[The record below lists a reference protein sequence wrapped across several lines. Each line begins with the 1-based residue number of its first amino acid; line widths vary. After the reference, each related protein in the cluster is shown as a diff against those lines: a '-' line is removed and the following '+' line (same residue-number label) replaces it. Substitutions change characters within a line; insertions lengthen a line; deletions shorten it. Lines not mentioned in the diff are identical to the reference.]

1 MLAFLTFADI
11 NDTVEN
17 SSKGKMSVKEAV
29 EELETIESGEQ
40 DNRQLEKEN
49 LVKPLKKRP
58 KSEGFEIFEKKGM
71 VIGVVSASDL
81 RLLHV
86 LPIMYTCRNVHLFH
100 SI

>member
-1 MLAFLTFADI
+1 MLAFLTSADI

-71 VIGVVSASDL
+71 VIGVVSASDF

-86 LPIMYTCRNVHLFH
+86 CAFHNVHLP
-100 SI
+100 

>member
-71 VIGVVSASDL
+71 VIGVVSASDF

-86 LPIMYTCRNVHLFH
+86 LSIMYTCRNVHLFH